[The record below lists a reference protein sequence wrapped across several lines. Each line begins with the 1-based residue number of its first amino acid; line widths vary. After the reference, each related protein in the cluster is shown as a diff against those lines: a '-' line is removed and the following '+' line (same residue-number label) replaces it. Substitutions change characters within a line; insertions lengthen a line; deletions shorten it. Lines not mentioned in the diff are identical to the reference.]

1 MTSADR
7 PLVSVVLPVY
17 DGEMTLE
24 DAVRSVLA
32 QTYAPVELVVVDD
45 GSRDGSL
52 ALARSLSGP
61 AVRVVPCRNG
71 GVGRARNVGI
81 AAARGDLVAFLDHD
95 DALTP
100 SSVEARVPTL
110 LASPSRF
117 VYGALSWWGPSPDGN
132 ATSPPPGHR
141 EAADYVEAW
150 TRLGITT
157 PGQVLV
163 RRADLVAAGGF
174 PEDRAH
180 GGSDDRGMWLRL
192 VARGV
197 LPRFVPEVVLRYRVH
212 AGQASRTVGFKRAR
226 LALREAAVEGGDPP
240 RRLVPED
247 VAAPVLADLAMDLAL
262 DLLDHDLDEA
272 AQVAARARARHP
284 AVERGR
290 LWREYRAKRRRKVLG
305 KLPLFGPLARTI
317 VRRMRD
323 DPTEPAP

>member
-1 MTSADR
+1 MSSDHR
-7 PLVSVVLPVY
+7 PLVSVVLPVF
-17 DGEMTLE
+17 DGERTLH
-24 DAVRSVLA
+24 DAVRSVLE
-32 QTYAPVELVVVDD
+32 QTWAPVELIVVDD

-52 ALARSLSGP
+52 ALARSFAGP
-61 AVRVVPCRNG
+61 AVRVIPSRNG
-71 GVGRARNVGI
+71 GVGRARNIGI

-100 SSVEARVPTL
+100 RSLEVRVPAL
-110 LASPSRF
+110 LEAPSRF
-117 VYGALSWWGPSPDGN
+117 VYGALSWWGPSPDGGE
-132 ATSPPPGHR
+132 TSPPPGHR
-141 EAADYVEAW
+141 PAADYVEAW
-150 TRLGITT
+150 ARLGITT

-163 RRADLVAAGGF
+163 RRADLVVAGGF

-197 LPRFVPEVVLRYRVH
+197 LPHAVPDVVLRYRVH

-226 LALREAAVEGGDPP
+226 LALREATVEGGDPP

-262 DLLDHDLDEA
+262 DLLDHDPREA

-284 AVERGR
+284 AVVDGR
-290 LWREYRAKRRRKVLG
+290 LWREYRAKRRRKTLARV
-305 KLPLFGPLARTI
+305 PLIGPLARALA
-317 VRRMRD
+317 RRARR
-323 DPTEPAP
+323 PAAGPRP